1 MFNDLFS
8 LVSDACPDDL
18 SVKLEGKVKNTNR
31 YTEINDIVK
40 FGKV

>member
-8 LVSDACPDDL
+8 LVSETCPDDL
-18 SVKLEGKVKNTNR
+18 SVKVEGKVKNTNR
-31 YTEINDIVK
+31 YSEINDILK